1 LFVVLVILAN
11 LVVAGLI
18 KGGVSAA
25 ELQST
30 FYLAFFIHVGFSLYD
45 GSFDGRRTVT
55 WLLLIVAWFGAELAG
70 FLGYVLLWGQITL
83 WLASMVSNVLP
94 SPFAE
99 KFFELFAGGRQPGL
113 FAAWPVTWPGLLLL
127 FLAIDLA
134 VMHWERWRGRP
145 LVQLGMFLATA
156 VAAALL
162 LGFVAAAL
170 VGHSTTGVPDSGA
183 YPTPAHILPAW
194 NALPFYALLRAIPNK
209 LAGIVLAFAAMAV
222 PLIWPWMRADDLRV
236 GPVRKVWLLLCLTQA
251 AVWIG
256 LGYLGS
262 LPPKPPEIYIAQ
274 ALAVAYLAFFL
285 VWPPL
290 LHRVARQR

>member
-1 LFVVLVILAN
+1 MLVILAN
-11 LVVAGLI
+11 PLVAGLI
-18 KGGVSAA
+18 TGGVSAA

-45 GSFDGRRTVT
+45 GSFEGRRTVT
-55 WLLLIVAWFGAELAG
+55 WLLLIVAWFGAELAT
-70 FLGYVLLWGQITL
+70 FLGYIFPWGHISF
-83 WLASMVSNVLP
+83 WLATRITAILP
-94 SPFAE
+94 SAFAE
-99 KFFELFAGGRQPGL
+99 KFYVLFGGSFQSDL
-113 FAAWPVTWPGLLLL
+113 SSVVWPSILLLL
-127 FLAIDLA
+127 LAADLA
-134 VMHWERWRGRP
+134 LMHRESWRSRT
-145 LVQLGMFLATA
+145 LIQLGMFLATA

-162 LGFVAAAL
+162 LGFVTAAL

-183 YPTPAHILPAW
+183 YPRPAHILPAW

-209 LAGIVLAFAAMAV
+209 LAGVALVFAAMAV

-251 AVWIG
+251 AVWIC

-290 LHRVARQR
+290 LHQVARQR